1 MLSVSRRAHSSVVGL
16 FTAALPWPFTAFRLP
31 FLGLSLLFD
40 CLSLTFHCLSQV
52 VVCAG
57 VKSILDVPRTLE
69 CEGHCLSVV
78 LPPPF
83 CRASTAFLS
92 CFHRLSVVLPPLFC
106 RASTAF
112 MSRSHRLPVV
122 PHLADSASPRG
133 VLPRYL
139 ESAGVAVIGYKT
151 DRFPAFFTVDA
162 GVPAPLRLDS
172 PEQVAAWLT
181 AQQGQP
187 PAARDACPGSAT
199 AAAC

>member
-78 LPPPF
+78 LPLLSASKTLHYLAVLLRPPRRSSS
-83 CRASTAFLS
+83 CWSTADRS
-92 CFHRLSVVLPPLFC
+92 PW
-106 RASTAF
+106 AS
-112 MSRSHRLPVV
+112 SR
-122 PHLADSASPRG
+122 
-133 VLPRYL
+133 
-139 ESAGVAVIGYKT
+139 
-151 DRFPAFFTVDA
+151 
-162 GVPAPLRLDS
+162 
-172 PEQVAAWLT
+172 
-181 AQQGQP
+181 
-187 PAARDACPGSAT
+187 
-199 AAAC
+199 

>member
-92 CFHRLSVVLPPLFC
+92 CFHRFSVVLPPPLC
-106 RASTAF
+106 RAPTAF
-112 MSRSHRLPVV
+112 LSCLTSRTA
-122 PHLADSASPRG
+122 PHLAVSSPGTSNQQGSRSSATRPTVSRRSSPSTLVSQPRYGSTPPSRSPRG
-133 VLPRYL
+133 
-139 ESAGVAVIGYKT
+139 
-151 DRFPAFFTVDA
+151 
-162 GVPAPLRLDS
+162 
-172 PEQVAAWLT
+172 
-181 AQQGQP
+181 
-187 PAARDACPGSAT
+187 
-199 AAAC
+199 